1 MTNNTTL
8 SFSMPSG
15 ACNAHLHI
23 IDPKFPNDGKAAEQ
37 IGTVETYKTIA
48 EQLHLDRAV
57 FVQAK
62 TFGCDNTCL
71 LDAIEKFGRKKCV
84 GIAVITNETSN
95 AELKRL
101 NDGGIKGVRFSVW
114 NPANA
119 VVSFDEC
126 LPLSNRVFDYDWN
139 IQLHMSAKQL
149 VERIEVIK
157 QIPGK
162 IVIDHMGRMDPH
174 LGINDPALSVL
185 LELIDRGNVWVKI
198 SGPYLNTVKGF
209 PWNDSD
215 ELARKIASYAP
226 ERIVWG
232 SDFPHVTE
240 KVKPDETYLTNMLT
254 RWIPDEKTR
263 KLALVTNPEELYGFG
278 KKVDARR

>member
-139 IQLHMSAKQL
+139 IQLHMSAK
-149 VERIEVIK
+149 R
-157 QIPGK
+157 
-162 IVIDHMGRMDPH
+162 
-174 LGINDPALSVL
+174 
-185 LELIDRGNVWVKI
+185 
-198 SGPYLNTVKGF
+198 
-209 PWNDSD
+209 
-215 ELARKIASYAP
+215 
-226 ERIVWG
+226 
-232 SDFPHVTE
+232 
-240 KVKPDETYLTNMLT
+240 
-254 RWIPDEKTR
+254 
-263 KLALVTNPEELYGFG
+263 
-278 KKVDARR
+278 